1 MLSLRTF
8 LSLAVVASL
17 AAADSGEAVEAE
29 CTMYCTHTENGLL
42 LEYLTS
48 YCEPYRYVLPKPKMF
63 SKCKRAFNEAVQAQ
77 CPRACTGKATN
88 LHIGDMAQQ
97 SCKHEKNQTPRPA
110 SFEACVTGYKAGAR
124 AATDFKSMLHKKA
137 EDAKSGGAAD
147 TGIDGAAV
155 EAQDAGEDE
164 AAAADRTAAAAA
176 AAMAAAQAAM
186 AEVAAAEAEA
196 AGAAG
201 EQEAATE
208 AAAADADA
216 AEDELAQARDA
227 ARQAYKAEQAK
238 RKAQGAK
245 GTEL

>member
-1 MLSLRTF
+1 MLGLRTF

-29 CTMYCTHTENGLL
+29 CTMFCTHTENNLI
-42 LEYLTS
+42 LEYLTA
-48 YCEPYRYVLPKPKMF
+48 YCESYRYVLPKPKMF

-97 SCKHEKNQTPRPA
+97 NCKHEKNETPRPA
-110 SFEACVTGYKAGAR
+110 SFDACITGYKAGSR
-124 AATDFKSMLHKKA
+124 AATDFKAMLHKKA

-164 AAAADRTAAAAA
+164 AAAAERTAAAAA

-186 AEVAAAEAEA
+186 AEVAAAEAEV
-196 AGAAG
+196 AGAAD